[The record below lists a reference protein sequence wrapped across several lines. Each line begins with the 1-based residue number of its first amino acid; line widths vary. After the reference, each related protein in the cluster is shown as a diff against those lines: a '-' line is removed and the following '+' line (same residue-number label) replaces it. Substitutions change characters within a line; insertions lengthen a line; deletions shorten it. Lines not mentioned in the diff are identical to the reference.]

1 MKKLSFTGVLLAL
14 CLWLPSASAQTS
26 QLDDALQA
34 YETGHYRQALV
45 LAHLAGQAGNARAM
59 ELAATMLWHGT
70 RLYGDDV
77 PGDRAEA
84 IRLFRA
90 AVALDRDGQLNA
102 APYYLALLARAPARA
117 AATQLDATAS
127 ATPSPTMSATP
138 AADASVPASKRTTV
152 GVQTG
157 QGAAVQRK

>member
-14 CLWLPSASAQTS
+14 CLWLPTASAQTS
-26 QLDDALQA
+26 QLNDALEA

-45 LAHLAGQAGNARAM
+45 LARLAGQAGNARAL
-59 ELAATMLWHGT
+59 ELAGTMQWHGA
-70 RLYGDDV
+70 RLYGVEV

-84 IRLFRA
+84 TRLFRA
-90 AVALDRDGQLNA
+90 AIALDRDGQLNA
-102 APYYLALLARAPARA
+102 APYYLALLARAQARA
-117 AATQLDATAS
+117 AATQLDATVSAS
-127 ATPSPTMSATP
+127 P

-157 QGAAVQRK
+157 QGAEVQRK

>member
-14 CLWLPSASAQTS
+14 CLWLPTASAQTS
-26 QLDDALQA
+26 QLDDALEA

-59 ELAATMLWHGT
+59 ELAATMLWHGAQ
-70 RLYGDDV
+70 LYGDDV

-102 APYYLALLARAPARA
+102 APYYLALLARAQARA
-117 AATQLDATAS
+117 AATQLDATVSAS
-127 ATPSPTMSATP
+127 P

-157 QGAAVQRK
+157 QGAEVQRK